1 MQWKVL
7 GNLRQLAKCRP
18 GANAYYVETE
28 AITCKHDAERL
39 NKIDHCRMS
48 LAVYIATGFTAAL
61 YRNAR
66 RKEVLHR
73 TSFATFKLT
82 DSRFNLMIVFAS
94 PKTAQ
99 GKPRGGSIMSCP
111 MVALKRADGS
121 FSGVTR

>member
-28 AITCKHDAERL
+28 AITCKHDAERF

-94 PKTAQ
+94 LKTDQ

-121 FSGVTR
+121 FSGLG